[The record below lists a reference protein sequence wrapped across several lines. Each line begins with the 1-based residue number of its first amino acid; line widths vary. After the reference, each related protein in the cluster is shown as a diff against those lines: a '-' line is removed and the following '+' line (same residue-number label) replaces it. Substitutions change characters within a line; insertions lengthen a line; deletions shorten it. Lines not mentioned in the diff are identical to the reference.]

1 MASPPYDEIKD
12 MIEFRLNQTYELLE
26 EFDYKIN
33 KCTPEEFYAFLS
45 GDKISNERVT
55 IRDIVGNEY
64 MMVHVVVEI
73 SELKGLGFE
82 ITEKT
87 VSSSD
92 NMKLYEAHL
101 KAADYEMGYAL
112 LIEDYY
118 WMKHRLEYLARLIK
132 DDARLP
138 ESMKPVAMQIYDN
151 FKEYMDF

>member
-87 VSSSD
+87 VSGSDLRGSS
-92 NMKLYEAHL
+92 
-101 KAADYEMGYAL
+101 AL
-112 LIEDYY
+112 F
-118 WMKHRLEYLARLIK
+118 
-132 DDARLP
+132 
-138 ESMKPVAMQIYDN
+138 S
-151 FKEYMDF
+151 